1 MWSPEFRMFYVENPK
16 MTSAISWVDRSLL
29 RAVRRIADPV
39 HVQVAAPGM
48 SSPAPRQSPEA
59 PTIWVDNRRTLAAL
73 LLNPEVSFGDA
84 YSEGRLDI
92 VGDIISVL
100 ETLFES
106 TSRVSGWNLRLV
118 SAWLQWIQSN
128 SLDGSHK
135 NIHHHYDLPTDFY
148 KLWLDRQMLYTCAY
162 FPDRTATLEEAQ
174 RAKLDLVCQ
183 KLWLQPGETVAEAG
197 CGWGALSL
205 YMAKHYG
212 VRVKAF
218 NISHEQIVFAR
229 ARAKDQGLTSQVEF
243 IEEDYRN
250 IRGHFDAF
258 VSLGMVEHVGAE
270 HYSRLGGVIHG
281 AIGDSGRGLLHF
293 IGRNY
298 PQPFSVWIRKRV
310 FPGAYAPALRE
321 AMQMLEPSD
330 FSVLDVENLRPHYA
344 KTLECWLQRFERS
357 YESVAQRFGSDFARM
372 WRLYL
377 AGSIAAFNVGALQLF
392 QIVFAGRKCRGIP
405 WTRNHLGK
413 ETAERQQQDQPWIHA
428 MP

>member
-1 MWSPEFRMFYVENPK
+1 
-16 MTSAISWVDRSLL
+16 MTGAFSWVDRNLL
-29 RAVRRIADPV
+29 SAVRRIADPIHV
-39 HVQVAAPGM
+39 HLALPHKSAPD
-48 SSPAPRQSPEA
+48 PRQSPEV
-59 PTIWVDNRRTLAAL
+59 PTMWVDDRRTLASL
-73 LLNPEVSFGDA
+73 LLNPEVGFGDA

-92 VGDIISVL
+92 DGDIVSVL

-106 TSRVSGWNLRLV
+106 TPRTLSWKSKLI
-118 SAWLQWIQSN
+118 SAWLSWLQSN
-128 SLDGSHK
+128 SLQGSHK

-148 KLWLDRQMLYTCAY
+148 ELWLDPQMVYTCAY
-162 FPDRTATLEEAQ
+162 FPDRSATLEEAQ

-183 KLWLQPGETVAEAG
+183 KLWLQPGETVVEAG

-218 NISHEQIVFAR
+218 NISHEQIMFAR
-229 ARAKDQGLTSQVEF
+229 ARAKEQGLTAKVEF

-250 IRGHFDAF
+250 IRGRFDAF
-258 VSLGMVEHVGAE
+258 VSLGMLEHVGAE
-270 HYSRLGGVIHG
+270 NYRQLGRVIHG

-298 PQPFSVWIRKRV
+298 PRPFSVWIRKRV

-330 FSVLDVENLRPHYA
+330 FAVLDVENLRLHYA
-344 KTLECWLQRFERS
+344 KTLECWLQRFEGS
-357 YESVAQRFGSDFARM
+357 YENVARRFGSDFARM

-392 QIVFAGRKCRGIP
+392 QVVFAGRKCQGIP
-405 WTRNHLGK
+405 WTRSYLGND
-413 ETAERQQQDQPWIHA
+413 TAARQQDQPWIHA
-428 MP
+428 MS

>member
-1 MWSPEFRMFYVENPK
+1 M
-16 MTSAISWVDRSLL
+16 SWTDRYLL
-29 RAVRRIADPV
+29 SAVRRIANPV
-39 HVQVAAPGM
+39 GVRLAVPCK
-48 SSPAPRQSPEA
+48 SVPAPRQSPEV
-59 PTIWVDNRRTLAAL
+59 PTIWVDNRHTLASL

-84 YSEGRLDI
+84 YSEGRLEI
-92 VGDIISVL
+92 EGDMVPLL

-106 TSRVSGWNLRLV
+106 TAQTLSWKSKLV
-118 SAWLQWIQSN
+118 SAWLWWIQLN
-128 SLDGSHK
+128 SLKGSHK

-148 KLWLDRQMLYTCAY
+148 KLWLDPQMLYTCAY

-174 RAKLDLVCQ
+174 CAKLDLVCQ
-183 KLWLQPGETVAEAG
+183 KLWLRPGEIVAEAG
-197 CGWGALSL
+197 SGWGAMSL

-229 ARAKDQGLTSQVEF
+229 TRAKEQGLTALVEF
-243 IEEDYRN
+243 IEDDYRN
-250 IRGHFDAF
+250 IRGRFDAF

-270 HYSRLGGVIHG
+270 HYGQLGRVIHR

-298 PQPFSVWIRKRV
+298 PRPFSVWIRKRV

-321 AMQMLEPSD
+321 ALQILEPSD
-330 FSVLDVENLRPHYA
+330 FSVLDVENLRSHYA
-344 KTLECWLQRFERS
+344 RTLECWLQRFERS
-357 YESVAQRFGSDFARM
+357 YENVARRFGSDFARR

-392 QIVFAGRKCRGIP
+392 QVVFAGRECRGIP
-405 WTRNHLGK
+405 WTRTYLGND
-413 ETAERQQQDQPWIHA
+413 TAARRQQDQSWIRA
-428 MP
+428 MS